1 MLPVT
6 YGIPVGDGANDL
18 DMISAAG
25 LGIAFNA
32 NPAVCIAAD
41 TSPSLPHLDAIHL
54 LGTSREDVRAARAEI
69 PRCRATAASFA
80 SPKTSR
86 RRTSPRPSETRSRQ
100 AHPCQQPG
108 PTSRRRAR

>member
-1 MLPVT
+1 LRVVRSARIVSTVLLVT

-32 NPAVCIAAD
+32 KPAVCIAAD

-54 LGTSREDVRAARAEI
+54 LGTSREQVEAGVPRI
-69 PRCRATAASFA
+69 PRR
-80 SPKTSR
+80 
-86 RRTSPRPSETRSRQ
+86 
-100 AHPCQQPG
+100 
-108 PTSRRRAR
+108 